1 MSHGSN
7 KKKFNVF
14 DYFRDLEKF
23 YGALYM
29 LLLIFITYLG
39 ARYVKTMDYNKLFYA
54 KELLASDTN
63 MRVTLPVKK
72 GSISPPVDVIKF
84 STPSQEIAD
93 KGRDLYN
100 TNCASCHGETG
111 AGNGPAGAALNPPP
125 RNFADLTA
133 QQWKNGQTVSNMYVT
148 LQEGIPNTGMASFSN
163 ISPED
168 RFAII
173 QYVRTFNPAY
183 PKDSP
188 EELKALDEKYS
199 LANGVKEPN
208 QIPLSLAMELN
219 ILEADTLKTNITK
232 IVSDIDA
239 AKKDTVSVL
248 LDEIISDKKKA
259 MTSLASNM
267 KWTESYEDFIKFTG
281 TDPIDKGFKASVY
294 QMNPESMNRVY
305 VYLKDLFLKY
315 KA

>member
-29 LLLIFITYLG
+29 LLLVFIVYLG

-84 STPSQEIAD
+84 STPSPEITD

-133 QQWKNGQTVSNMYVT
+133 QQWKNGQKISNMYVT

-163 ISPED
+163 MSPED

-219 ILEADTLKTNITK
+219 ILEADTLKANIIK

-239 AKKDTVSVL
+239 AKKDTVSAL
-248 LDEIISDKKKA
+248 LDEIVSDKKKA
-259 MTSLASNM
+259 LTSLASNT
-267 KWTESYEDFIKFTG
+267 KWTESVEEFIKFTG
-281 TDPIDKGFKASVY
+281 TDPIDKGFKTSVY
-294 QMNPESMNRVY
+294 QMNSESMNRIY